1 MTAITFDT
9 LKYVKT
15 LKAAGFDEQQAEAL
29 AVTQADVLAK
39 NLDDLATKADIKEFE
54 GATRANIKE
63 LEGKM
68 REFEA
73 HVMGEIRLNR
83 WMLALIIIVTVL
95 PALKSLIG

>member
-1 MTAITFDT
+1 MTSAAVTFDT

-29 AVTQADVLAK
+29 AAVQADVLDK
-39 NLDDLATKADIKEFE
+39 NLDDLAIK
-54 GATRANIKE
+54 GDIKE

-73 HVMGEIRLNR
+73 RVMGGIRLNR
-83 WMLALIIIVTVL
+83 WMLAMIIVVTVL
-95 PALKSLIG
+95 PVLRTLFG